1 MFGLF
6 KTNPIKKLRKQY
18 DQKLTQAMQA
28 QHDGNMRDYAKFNSE
43 AEDLFD
49 KIEQFETNSNQR

>member
-18 DQKLTQAMQA
+18 DQKLARAMQA
-28 QHDGNMRDYAKFNSE
+28 QQEGNIQDYAKYNSE
-43 AEDLFD
+43 AEALFEE
-49 KIEQFETNSNQR
+49 IEEFEMNYK